1 MLLGKYI
8 TSQQML
14 IHIYLMTSN
23 RNTKVVFEGNKNCKP
38 KISVLLRIIQS
49 TSQAGEKHMES
60 NRAFSVM

>member
-1 MLLGKYI
+1 
-8 TSQQML
+8 
-14 IHIYLMTSN
+14 MTSN